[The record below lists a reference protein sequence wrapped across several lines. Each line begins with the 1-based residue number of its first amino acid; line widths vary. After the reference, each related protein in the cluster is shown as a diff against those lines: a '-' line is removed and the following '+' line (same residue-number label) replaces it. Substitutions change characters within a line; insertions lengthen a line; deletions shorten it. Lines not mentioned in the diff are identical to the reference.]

1 MPKWM
6 SAIDTISPMKAL
18 GLGALLSGVN
28 PKNFALC
35 LAGGVTIGA
44 GGLSSGE
51 TALAVAVFVVIGS
64 CSVAIPVVGY
74 LVAQQRMQEPL
85 DELRQWLPLHN
96 SAVMSVLLLVI
107 GVVIIGK
114 GLAGF

>member
-1 MPKWM
+1 M
-6 SAIDTISPMKAL
+6 
-18 GLGALLSGVN
+18 GL
-28 PKNFALC
+28 
-35 LAGGVTIGA
+35 
-44 GGLSSGE
+44 SGE

-85 DELRQWLPLHN
+85 DELRQWLTLHN

>member
-1 MPKWM
+1 MGEVIGDLLPV
-6 SAIDTISPMKAL
+6 ALGVAISP
-18 GLGALLSGVN
+18 
-28 PKNFALC
+28 
-35 LAGGVTIGA
+35 
-44 GGLSSGE
+44 GLSSGE

-85 DELRQWLPLHN
+85 DELRQWLTLHN